1 MENRR
6 TISETGSTSSMGIGP
21 RGSGAGRRVAPGRL
35 HRQPAAADRVRA
47 GRVQPRLV
55 LVLVRPVGRAGRER
69 RCAQPT
75 RVSGVIDAADAQQAA
90 QRHEPGGLVVHQAGV
105 LLEDL
110 VPAAPGRVLQ
120 LEHGLRVEQVRL
132 ALAAPLVLAAG
143 LQPPVIR
150 AGAPRREGPGVPGRG
165 LGGQHVE
172 ADAAEPGRG
181 AGEAGA
187 DDLLAQ
193 PDGLED
199 LRPGVGGDGGDA
211 HLGHDLQQA
220 LAQGLDQ
227 VLRGLLGGDPVQQA
241 TADHVLHGL
250 QGQVRVDR
258 GGAVADEQRDVVALA
273 GVAGLHDRARPGSG
287 SAPGSGDGARSR

>member
-1 MENRR
+1 
-6 TISETGSTSSMGIGP
+6 MGP
-21 RGSGAGRRVAPGRL
+21 
-35 HRQPAAADRVRA
+35 
-47 GRVQPRLV
+47 GRVQPGLV
-55 LVLVRPVGRAGRER
+55 LVAGRAGRER

-110 VPAAPGRVLQ
+110 VAAAPGRVLQ

-132 ALAAPLVLAAG
+132 ALATPLVVTAG

-150 AGAPRREGPGVPGRG
+150 GGAPGREGPRVPGPG
-165 LGGQHVE
+165 LSGQHLE
-172 ADAAEPGRG
+172 ADAAQPGG
-181 AGEAGA
+181 GPGEAGA

-199 LRPGVGGDGGDA
+199 LRPGVGGDGGDP
-211 HLGHDLQQA
+211 HLRHDLQQA

-227 VLRGLLGGDPVQQA
+227 VLRGLLSGNAVQQA
-241 TADHVLHGL
+241 AADQVLHGL
-250 QGQVRVDR
+250 HGQVRVHR
-258 GGAVADEQRDVVALA
+258 GRAVADQQRDVVALA
-273 GVAGLHDRARPGSG
+273 GVARTPRSGRPGSG
-287 SAPGSGDGARSR
+287 SAPGSGDGARSRSAAVTGSAPAASLARRRTRGPTAR